1 MEQRGHLAVSLVVTV
16 WRPSMG
22 TTAGLWEPEAGVH
35 LCCCQA
41 EVGKGGSGSS
51 RIMEVMS
58 PMCVCHTC
66 IVFPATLLPPPTS
79 SESRQHWD
87 LQLCARLY
95 SYCWSIFIFTKIRC
109 LKSSWLHF
117 YYLCACSVGKVLSQ
131 EWEMSLGVC
140 FCTVLYF

>member
-66 IVFPATLLPPPTS
+66 FVFPATLLPSPPL
-79 SESRQHWD
+79 
-87 LQLCARLY
+87 LQ
-95 SYCWSIFIFTKIRC
+95 SPDSTGT
-109 LKSSWLHF
+109 
-117 YYLCACSVGKVLSQ
+117 CSCVL
-131 EWEMSLGVC
+131 G
-140 FCTVLYF
+140 CTVTVGVFLSLLK